1 MPLRS
6 LEFAKLWHHVYLSAL
21 DKVHIDQADA
31 CAHLDADLI
40 ADAGACKLGRWLK
53 LMPDHIKRMP
63 AFSQLDAA
71 HNRFHQLASEHVLAC
86 ERQHAQQANRM
97 LSDEL
102 KACSQAIDQ
111 ALDAL
116 AAELPPLDRV
126 S

>member
-6 LEFAKLWHHVYLSAL
+6 LEFAKLWHHVYLSAF

-40 ADAGACKLGRWLK
+40 ADAAACKLGRWLR

-86 ERQHAQQANRM
+86 RRQHRLLN
-97 LSDEL
+97 DEL